1 MTRAPTPRPWK
12 LARGLETA
20 KDMEDMNNDIQ
31 EQNKRMLR
39 TIAGTQEEQVIP
51 APEPAKMRT

>member
-1 MTRAPTPRPWK
+1 
-12 LARGLETA
+12 
-20 KDMEDMNNDIQ
+20 MEDMNNDIQ